1 MRDLAGALGAG
12 PARRAHE
19 PAVAL
24 ADAPGLGPR
33 AHAGYP
39 AFAPCRHRPTPGAH
53 RINALCPPGAP
64 GRALPVCGRSPPGP
78 RGCCPTGGRRARL
91 LAHLH
96 RALLTASVP
105 YAPFVRHLRE
115 APGAPCSEDPASL
128 RDADLDTWHAA
139 LVRRPDALTCGPI
152 HGDYPLSGRRP
163 RPSGQG
169 MNAASPAGEHAM
181 CYTF

>member
-24 ADAPGLGPR
+24 ADAAGLGPR

-64 GRALPVCGRSPPGP
+64 GRALPVCGQSPPGP
-78 RGCCPTGGRRARL
+78 RLCDPTAGRRAALRPLAPGPAYRL
-91 LAHLH
+91 G
-96 RALLTASVP
+96 ALLP
-105 YAPFVRHLRE
+105 LR
-115 APGAPCSEDPASL
+115 ATPSCGSPC
-128 RDADLDTWHAA
+128 A
-139 LVRRPDALTCGPI
+139 LHVG
-152 HGDYPLSGRRP
+152 
-163 RPSGQG
+163 
-169 MNAASPAGEHAM
+169 
-181 CYTF
+181 